1 MNAGREDKKL
11 LLIRLSRSGREKARI
26 FNISE
31 FKLTEIDSE
40 TADRLNLLLHRKTK
54 KQMIVRVEPL
64 DKKMSNIITCREVKL
79 EDAFGMVRKQSAKEE
94 RKGRFTTYVNMKDVN
109 AASVD
114 HLIGTNAEENLDLV
128 S

>member
-1 MNAGREDKKL
+1 
-11 LLIRLSRSGREKARI
+11 
-26 FNISE
+26 
-31 FKLTEIDSE
+31 
-40 TADRLNLLLHRKTK
+40 
-54 KQMIVRVEPL
+54 MIVRVEPL

-114 HLIGTNAEENLDLV
+114 HLIGTHAEENLDLV

>member
-40 TADRLNLLLHRKTK
+40 TADRLSLLFHRKTK

-94 RKGRFTTYVNMKDVN
+94 IKGRFTTYVNMKDVN